1 MPAYGRWDLTRRLK
15 GQVRNKERIKYLR
28 TNKNNNKR
36 AAGRFQFLATVL
48 YQDEQ
53 TVYRNGCRSL
63 WLALWRGAGS
73 GRTVLSLL
81 TVLFCSRVKNVGH
94 LLHGWSTSF
103 RTHNWFTVI
112 CPVGARPAQNL
123 FPYLQFSSRKLT
135 GRFLGRRHSKTLRT
149 EIQYQ

>member
-63 WLALWRGAGS
+63 WLAL
-73 GRTVLSLL
+73 
-81 TVLFCSRVKNVGH
+81 
-94 LLHGWSTSF
+94 
-103 RTHNWFTVI
+103 
-112 CPVGARPAQNL
+112 
-123 FPYLQFSSRKLT
+123 
-135 GRFLGRRHSKTLRT
+135 
-149 EIQYQ
+149 